1 MMTLFAARAP
11 ARRTPVCG
19 AMRGEGISP
28 RFMAL
33 AVWLHIAVVAL
44 LLLPQ
49 GTKPVPDLP
58 EIELVQGDPG
68 MAIPAPD
75 VAPNPMPMAAAVPT
89 PAPEPTPPEPV
100 AETPVPVQRPL
111 YAATANPIVREQT
124 ATVTSVS
131 ADAQPAAAAGHRN
144 ASPQYPAEARR
155 RRMEGVVG
163 VLIRINR
170 SGTPDAVEVTSS
182 SGSPMLDAAAIEAL
196 LQWRFAPVRDG
207 SRALSAGYPL
217 DIKFVLVNTE

>member
-1 MMTLFAARAP
+1 MTLFAPRAP
-11 ARRTPVCG
+11 PRRTPVCG

-28 RFMAL
+28 RVMAL
-33 AVWLHIAVVAL
+33 AVWLHIAIVAL
-44 LLLPQ
+44 LVLPP
-49 GTKPVPDLP
+49 GTKPAPDLP

-68 MAIPAPD
+68 MATPAPD
-75 VAPNPMPMAAAVPT
+75 VAPNPTPMAAAVPT
-89 PAPEPTPPEPV
+89 PAPDPTPPEPV
-100 AETPVPVQRPL
+100 AETPVPVQRPV
-111 YAATANPIVREQT
+111 YAATANPILRQQT

-182 SGSPMLDAAAIEAL
+182 SGSPMLDSAAVEAL
-196 LQWRFAPVRDG
+196 LLWRFAPAQFSD
-207 SRALSAGYPL
+207 RALPAGYPL
-217 DIKFVLVNTE
+217 DIKFVLVNAE

>member
-1 MMTLFAARAP
+1 MMTLFAPRALP
-11 ARRTPVCG
+11 RRTPVCG

-28 RFMAL
+28 RVMAL
-33 AVWLHIAVVAL
+33 AVWLHIAIVAL
-44 LLLPQ
+44 LLLPP
-49 GTKPVPDLP
+49 GTKPAPDLP

-68 MAIPAPD
+68 MATPAPD
-75 VAPNPMPMAAAVPT
+75 VAPNPTPMAAAVPT
-89 PAPEPTPPEPV
+89 PAPDPTPPEPV
-100 AETPVPVQRPL
+100 AETPVPVQRPV
-111 YAATANPIVREQT
+111 YAATANPIVRQQT

-182 SGSPMLDAAAIEAL
+182 SGSPMLDSAAVEAL
-196 LQWRFAPVRDG
+196 LLWRFAPAQFSD
-207 SRALSAGYPL
+207 RALPAGYPL
-217 DIKFVLVNTE
+217 DIKFVLVNAE